1 MKDYTITLKKI
12 LGKEKYE
19 ELVDYTFKNIRNKF
33 GNIKVDKAVKIA
45 KVNHQFLVIISLLKA
60 KEFEDNVIIEV
71 LRWNKKKSFK
81 YVVTNSFDDYIKIY
95 KDYLDLI
102 ICFLKGT

>member
-33 GNIKVDKAVKIA
+33 GNIKADKAVKYSKSKSSI
-45 KVNHQFLVIISLLKA
+45 FSYYC
-60 KEFEDNVIIEV
+60 
-71 LRWNKKKSFK
+71 SFK
-81 YVVTNSFDDYIKIY
+81 S
-95 KDYLDLI
+95 
-102 ICFLKGT
+102 